1 MKMSENI
8 RRKGF
13 TLIELLIL
21 LVIVGVL
28 GGAMTLMNRD
38 AEASTRAGHIIRD
51 FRNLK
56 TAASLW
62 HEDRQGKLNG
72 GTHDRTEIVEYL
84 SSRTYVNLSDEEGG
98 YMLRVTDNGKCWY
111 VGRELSEDSRMRG
124 KLTAKAEDVNLLGS
138 DMKTTYNNDAQVWV
152 KVLTIEG

>member
-1 MKMSENI
+1 MKTNENI

-21 LVIVGVL
+21 LVIIAVL
-28 GGAMTLMNRD
+28 SGTMTLMNRD

-51 FRNLK
+51 FRSIK

-62 HEDRQGKLNG
+62 QEDRHGKLKAG
-72 GTHDRTEIVEYL
+72 SHDRKAILEYL
-84 SSRTYVNLSDEEGG
+84 NSRTLVKLTDGEGG
-98 YMLRVTDNGKCWY
+98 YMLRVTDGGKCWY
-111 VGRELSEDSRMRG
+111 VGCEVSEDSRMRG

-138 DMKTTYNNDAQVWV
+138 DMKTKYNNDSQVWV
-152 KVLTIEG
+152 RVL